1 MVELIIHS
9 WRVINEHCTDA
20 NKKKCSFFCEHEL
33 YVRLK
38 GLLVVSSEALFW
50 KYLRGDYHWS
60 KYLCGAVGCVSMEFG
75 GAKP

>member
-20 NKKKCSFFCEHEL
+20 NKKNVHFSVSLSCMFASR
-33 YVRLK
+33 V
-38 GLLVVSSEALFW
+38 LLVLSSEALFW

-60 KYLCGAVGCVSMEFG
+60 KYLCGAVGCVSMELG